1 MGWGA
6 CPAGE
11 TATSPDG
18 TKAKCTTISVPVDY
32 QDPSQ
37 GFYKLL
43 VTALLPS
50 NLEDVK
56 NVILMNPGGPGGDVT
71 GFLDSK
77 NYPAPDKFYKDNA
90 LVAIQPR
97 GLTGS
102 TPLHCESAAACNEYV
117 DQHPG
122 YLKSLS
128 TENIARDMDTFRKL
142 AGLKKIS
149 YYGGS
154 WGTELGAEYAT
165 LFPKYTDKMVLD
177 SAVDPNK
184 VGVMNGDQMR
194 AVDARL
200 YQWFS
205 FVAEH
210 DDKYQLGDTPLK
222 VFNAWKTAMK
232 AADKEAG
239 NTKNFLQTLV
249 LPGLLDPNDHFLPPA
264 AQVNDLPQFLRP
276 LSPVVLPLYNVFN
289 QVWARAS
296 HVASNLVGTLLQA
309 IMLPVAVVV
318 GGFKLDNYKPLPA
331 AITPTPTNIRNGIDA
346 SMYNRGGWEQ
356 YADQV
361 SQMVNRGT
369 PDSAFTT
376 QSAKVGSD
384 KNLVNA
390 LMGPAVLANDTKLR
404 YVGGIHL
411 QYLVPALIDLLKA
424 EWYNFTGA
432 PTRTTISAMQDATG
446 NFQKFL
452 GYVKT
457 PGFTGATLDT
467 KPLVLQSDDD
477 PATPAAGGHEMAKA
491 LDANLVTVEGGDHG
505 VFRRNND
512 TVDHA
517 VVEYFDTGKTGLVRA
532 KQAPLPSE
540 LKAAPTVDAEEGT
553 TQKTSTQ
560 TRVPAATTNFGTTTS
575 TTATT
580 TDKTVAS
587 TATTSTT
594 EASAITSTT
603 GKIATSIKTATST
616 TAGTAGKTATTSTT
630 TAGTAGKTATTSTTT
645 AGTAGKTATTSTTAA
660 GTAGKTATTST
671 TAAGTAGKTATTST
685 TAAGTAGK
693 TATTSTTAAGTA
705 GKTATT
711 STTAAGTA
719 GKTATT
725 STTAAGTAGKTA
737 TTSTTAAGTAG
748 KTGTSTATG
757 SQSATKK
764 DTDNSSR

>member
-1 MGWGA
+1 MVGMSVGRRWGRTGVLLVSVIAVAVIGAAPSWASLGSMGWGA

-43 VTALLPS
+43 VTALLPP

-97 GLTGS
+97 GLAGS

-222 VFNAWKTAMK
+222 VFNAWKAAMK

-369 PDSAFTT
+369 PDSAFTI

-390 LMGPAVLANDTKLR
+390 LMGPAVVANDTKLR

-457 PGFTGATLDT
+457 PGFTGVTLDT

-616 TAGTAGKTATTSTT
+616 T

-645 AGTAGKTATTSTTAA
+645 AGTAGKAATTSTTTASTAGKAATTSTTTA
-660 GTAGKTATTST
+660 GTAGKAATTST
-671 TAAGTAGKTATTST
+671 TTAGTAGKAATTST
-685 TAAGTAGK
+685 TTASTAGK
-693 TATTSTTAAGTA
+693 AATTSTTTA
-705 GKTATT
+705 SA
-711 STTAAGTA
+711 
-719 GKTATT
+719 
-725 STTAAGTAGKTA
+725 
-737 TTSTTAAGTAG
+737 AG

>member
-1 MGWGA
+1 MLLVSVIAVAVIGAAPSWASLGSMGWGA

-43 VTALLPS
+43 VTALLPP

-97 GLTGS
+97 GLAGS

-222 VFNAWKTAMK
+222 VFNAWKAAMK

-369 PDSAFTT
+369 PDSAFTI

-390 LMGPAVLANDTKLR
+390 LMGPAVVANDTKLR

-457 PGFTGATLDT
+457 PGFTGVTLDT

-616 TAGTAGKTATTSTT
+616 T

-645 AGTAGKTATTSTTAA
+645 AGTAGKAATTSTTTASTAGKAATTSTTTA
-660 GTAGKTATTST
+660 GTAGKAATTST
-671 TAAGTAGKTATTST
+671 TTAGTAGKAATTST
-685 TAAGTAGK
+685 TTASTAGK
-693 TATTSTTAAGTA
+693 AATTSTTTA
-705 GKTATT
+705 SA
-711 STTAAGTA
+711 
-719 GKTATT
+719 
-725 STTAAGTAGKTA
+725 
-737 TTSTTAAGTAG
+737 AG